1 MRPRLALVTAPE
13 AVGLDQD
20 MAPLLGALSDLGAQA
35 EEVCWDAPVAWS
47 DYDAALLRSTWD
59 YVPRLPEFLH
69 WCETT
74 AQATRLLNPLEVVR
88 WNTDKHYLLDLH
100 RAGVPV
106 VPTRFV
112 EPGENP
118 EGALET
124 FLHQDS
130 LSVGRPVPFTEF
142 VLKPAIGAGSKDAAR
157 HAIGEVAGARAHLH
171 RLLDGGRSVM
181 LQPYLASVDSRGE
194 TAMLMFEGGFSHA
207 IRKGPLLQRGAGLVE
222 GLFAP
227 EEITPRLPTPGE
239 QAVAA
244 AALRAMPFP
253 TLLYAR
259 VDLIEDEAGSPVV
272 LELELTEPSLF
283 FTQGPGS
290 AARFAQS
297 LLRRL
302 EA

>member
-1 MRPRLALVTAPE
+1 MRPRLALVTAQE
-13 AVGLDQD
+13 ALGLDQD
-20 MAPLLGALSDLGAQA
+20 LDPLLKALRDLGADA
-35 EEVCWDAPVAWS
+35 EAVVWDAAVDWS
-47 DYDAALLRSTWD
+47 TFDLALLRSAWD

-69 WCETT
+69 WCEATSHR
-74 AQATRLLNPLEVVR
+74 TRLLNPLEVVR

-124 FLHQDS
+124 FLHRGEF
-130 LSVGRPVPFTEF
+130 SVGHPIPFEEF

-157 HAIGEVAGARAHLH
+157 YHGEEAATARAHLA
-171 RLLDGGRSVM
+171 RLLGEGRSVM
-181 LQPYLASVDSRGE
+181 LQPYLASVDTRGE

-207 IRKGPLLQRGAGLVE
+207 IRKGPLLRRGAGLVE

-227 EEITPRLPTPGE
+227 EEITPRIPTPEE
-239 QAVAA
+239 QAVAG

-253 TLLYAR
+253 ALLYAR
-259 VDLIEDEAGSPVV
+259 VDLIEDEDGRPVV

-283 FTQGPGS
+283 FAQGPGS
-290 AARFAQS
+290 ADRFAQAV
-297 LLRRL
+297 LRRL
-302 EA
+302 RA